1 MIRLPLGEAGP
12 KGLKGQ
18 IDSKNRYFSAYK
30 FPVPRL
36 PWAFHFA
43 CPLARGQ
50 VFFVSYGLFKLVCVH
65 SHILVPPLRHTFP
78 KSQIRSPKSVI
89 SLIPIQKAPAN
100 RGAAIT
106 NHESRTTKNDLPIH
120 SVSPVPRYLSRLS
133 AVSFQVTMISPPAMM
148 TMAARRNQMKR
159 TIKPMR
165 EP

>member
-65 SHILVPPLRHTFP
+65 PPYILVPHQRHSFPLPAPRFFNTCAH
-78 KSQIRSPKSVI
+78 SPSI
-89 SLIPIQKAPAN
+89 F
-100 RGAAIT
+100 AAIRPPP
-106 NHESRTTKNDLPIH
+106 SRQPRDSRSFPIIPDSKVNCPYSFLSTTSWKPHTKRAGCMHN
-120 SVSPVPRYLSRLS
+120 RL
-133 AVSFQVTMISPPAMM
+133 FQV
-148 TMAARRNQMKR
+148 R
-159 TIKPMR
+159 
-165 EP
+165 